1 MNEIDRFLKR
11 ATRGLW
17 GQKKRDA
24 QTELRSAVEDKI
36 YRHRLSGLGESEAVR
51 AALRDLGSPATIARD
66 LNHVHTEPQI
76 ARMTLLLGLTGLLG
90 LQAVAQVQ
98 SIQTAYK
105 PSDIESICRVP
116 TPAELK
122 TSPRAIQ
129 TQYRQQLAH
138 YGGAQAFLQKC
149 RNGELPIAGNPLLK
163 VDDVLAA
170 LKAGGITV
178 GDQTDFTSAPSTTPL
193 ILYTGTNHDTPGPL
207 YQTTDIR
214 GERYIGTGDLIAFLT
229 FATTQ
234 PLRLSGVR
242 NPVLRVGQTA
252 LQLGTDRTP
261 LLRTNAVAQIILR
274 GLGGLNLPRPAEMAY
289 GMDDGS
295 PQPSAPHLSVPGQDG
310 ELFAVIQNFE
320 RLKGNSSEW
329 LMVRERTGGT
339 IPIAFQA
346 VTPTPRLV
354 TTLKELDA
362 ATAHKENAVMVY
374 RLDAADLRHVT
385 LAQIPASHLHL
396 APGPG
401 ENR

>member
-1 MNEIDRFLKR
+1 MTETDRFLKR

-17 GQKKRDA
+17 GQKKRDV
-24 QTELRSAVEDKI
+24 QTELRAGVEDKI
-36 YRHRLSGLGESEAVR
+36 YRHRLNGLSEPEAER
-51 AALRDLGSPATIARD
+51 AALRDLGSPAAIARS
-66 LNHVHTEPQI
+66 LNHVHTGPQL

-98 SIQTAYK
+98 PIQTAYK
-105 PSDIESICRVP
+105 PSDIESVCRVAP
-116 TPAELK
+116 PAELRTAPPAVQK
-122 TSPRAIQ
+122 
-129 TQYRQQLAH
+129 QYRQQLDS

-163 VDDVLAA
+163 VADVLAA
-170 LKAGGITV
+170 LQAGGVQV
-178 GDQTDFTSAPSTTPL
+178 GDQTGFMSATSTTPL
-193 ILYTGTNHDTPGPL
+193 IVYTGTNHDTPGPL
-207 YQTTDIR
+207 YETTDIH

-242 NPVLRVGQTA
+242 NPVLQIGQA
-252 LQLGTDRTP
+252 QLQLGTARTP
-261 LLRTNAVAQIILR
+261 LLRTNAVAQVILR
-274 GLGGLNLPRPAEMAY
+274 GLGGLNLPRPAELVF
-289 GMDDGS
+289 GMDNGS
-295 PQPSAPHLSVPGQDG
+295 PPPAAPHLAVPGQDG

-339 IPIAFQA
+339 VPIAFQA
-346 VTPTPRLV
+346 VTPAPRLV

-362 ATAHKENAVMVY
+362 ATARKENAVMVY

-385 LAQIPASHLHL
+385 LAQIPASQLRL
-396 APGPG
+396 TP
-401 ENR
+401 R